1 MKKLS
6 YIILPAL
13 LLTGTTY
20 AQELDIAGTSAK
32 VDNGQ
37 YSSQNAM
44 VTGDEIAA
52 PAASIT
58 NMLYGRIAGLGV
70 SQSNGEPGYDA
81 ASLNIRGLATYG
93 NGRIPV
99 YVDGYQINPSFF
111 NYMSAHEVESIR
123 ILKDAAELAPF
134 GMRGANGVIWV
145 TTKRGAEHQAVI
157 DIELKGG
164 VQQVMAFSRPYGTD
178 DYGRLYNEAWS
189 NDNGMIWSPRYSA
202 EELSSMPDVDWHD
215 AVLREAS
222 PYMETNVSV
231 KGGDENARYF
241 VSMDYMDQTGLYD
254 VPSNDTLSNAHI
266 GRFNLRANLDVN
278 LGKYIEASV
287 GVGGRIENRR
297 YPNRGAGDLWND
309 MAKYP
314 SSVYPIRNPDKSW
327 TGTPVYANNPVASIN
342 ALGKN
347 STHDRTLQF
356 SLKLKEK
363 LDFITDGLYLQESI
377 SLSSWTRD
385 AASNTRNYA
394 RYYNGIIQTTD
405 LDTPYSKY
413 ENSGTNQWN
422 WKHFTVTAG
431 YDREFGKNSI
441 SASVTGL
448 YNIYNTDI
456 NQNADAGSLIYY
468 RHANISGAVAY
479 SYDNR
484 LSALFTWAAS
494 GSDNYCPENRWGFY
508 PALSLGY
515 TILNSESN
523 VRGIDL
529 LKVRASAGR
538 SGWDPMGEKRFLWES
553 YWNHSGGV
561 SLGNG
566 SPSWNE
572 GFTKLYEANPDI
584 FAESSMKYD
593 VGVNAS
599 FLGGRLA
606 FDGSF
611 FLENRS
617 GIVTQDTM
625 TPGAAGI
632 ENPAYR
638 NIGKVTNKGFDL
650 TISWSDRIGDFSYG
664 ASFIA
669 SYASNR
675 IDYMAE
681 IVTIAS
687 KAQTGRSIGSVFG
700 YVADGFYDV
709 SDFDQDG
716 NLVSSL
722 PAVMLG
728 KVQPGD
734 VKYRDLTKDGVIDAQ
749 DETFIGNSTLPVFN
763 GSLALSLGY
772 KGFDFSVLL
781 QGAAGRDVN
790 LLDAP
795 LKNIAFRDNGNVY
808 EIAEGRWA
816 YYPDQGIDTRES
828 ATYPRLSLEDNNNNY
843 QNSTLWM
850 RSGDFVK
857 VRNIE
862 LGYTLPKRA
871 LKAMRM
877 SDFRVFVRGL
887 NLLTFSPLTSEFGID
902 PEVISG
908 HPALKS
914 YNLGINLTF

>member
-1 MKKLS
+1 
-6 YIILPAL
+6 
-13 LLTGTTY
+13 
-20 AQELDIAGTSAK
+20 
-32 VDNGQ
+32 
-37 YSSQNAM
+37 
-44 VTGDEIAA
+44 
-52 PAASIT
+52 
-58 NMLYGRIAGLGV
+58 
-70 SQSNGEPGYDA
+70 
-81 ASLNIRGLATYG
+81 
-93 NGRIPV
+93 
-99 YVDGYQINPSFF
+99 
-111 NYMSAHEVESIR
+111 
-123 ILKDAAELAPF
+123 
-134 GMRGANGVIWV
+134 
-145 TTKRGAEHQAVI
+145 
-157 DIELKGG
+157 
-164 VQQVMAFSRPYGTD
+164 
-178 DYGRLYNEAWS
+178 YNEAWS